1 MSKKPNAT
9 GHGGHSG
16 GGRDIVDTVK
26 ILGCIYISIHI
37 ISYRLV
43 IEIYNILNIIYYI
56 LDIKLWVKKKSE
68 KLNTTG
74 YGGYSGEGRDIVVF
88 HDCITWKKQW
98 HPKT

>member
-9 GHGGHSG
+9 GHGGYSG
-16 GGRDIVDTVK
+16 GGRDIAGRVK
-26 ILGCIYISIHI
+26 ILGCIYISLHI
-37 ISYRLV
+37 IFHKLV

-56 LDIKLWVKKKSE
+56 LDIKLWVKKKSK

-88 HDCITWKKQW
+88 HNITWKTQW